1 VEDATR
7 AAVDEARDARRAR
20 DRGVEALA
28 QAAGALL
35 GSPVV
40 VVVVV
45 VVVARVV
52 ARVVVVVVRGSH
64 LREEGSVVCRHVED
78 GGGSEYGGGV
88 ARCERVSG
96 RSSSI

>member
-1 VEDATR
+1 MARRSVTAQRR
-7 AAVDEARDARRAR
+7 AMLDEARDARRAR

-40 VVVVV
+40 VV
-45 VVVARVV
+45 
-52 ARVVVVVVRGSH
+52 VVVVVVRGSH

-88 ARCERVSG
+88 ARCERISG